1 MARADAELIEALLD
15 DVLDRSMLRD
25 AVDAAIE
32 LLAGH
37 QPQAQLQAID
47 AELATV
53 LQERD
58 RYVAAIATGGSLD
71 SLVAALHVRE
81 QRRQALEAR
90 RTALTSQRRL
100 NGSEANHVRAELLA
114 LADEWCRVLAD
125 VQRAGRM

>member
-100 NGSEANHVRAELLA
+100 KVSEANHVRAELLA